1 MNAKRLQII
10 QLLLEAGIPIF
21 GMLFWNWNLAFI
33 LFYYVFDWLASTLLT
48 GAKIKKCIDYLG
60 GGIFRSNWYLF
71 GFISITLILPSLVFA
86 NYFLNNVSNDFS
98 FFKEFERFFFYKDMG
113 IEQGYLLLP
122 LVLLNAWTQY
132 RMQFLITQAHT
143 RTNELAIVKK
153 YLLQN
158 GLILIG
164 ILLCFGISAV
174 VQLNEWIYIGILL
187 LSTSTFRFFVR
198 T

>member
-1 MNAKRLQII
+1 MSPKRMQLI
-10 QLLLEAGIPIF
+10 QLLLEAGIPILGVF
-21 GMLFWNWNLAFI
+21 LWNWNLAFI
-33 LFYYVFDWLASTLLT
+33 LFYYIFDWLASSLLT
-48 GAKIKKCIDYLG
+48 AAKIKKCIDYLG
-60 GGIFRSNWYLF
+60 GGVLRSKWYLF
-71 GFISITLILPSLVFA
+71 AFISVALILPSCIVGNL
-86 NYFLNNVSNDFS
+86 FLNHTLNDYS
-98 FFKEFERFFFYKDMG
+98 FLKEFERFFFYKDMG
-113 IEQGYLLLP
+113 IEQGYLLIP

-164 ILLCFGISAV
+164 VLLCYGISTL
-174 VQLNEWIYIGILL
+174 VQLNEWFYIGFLL
-187 LSTSTFRFFVR
+187 VSTSTFRFFVR

>member
-1 MNAKRLQII
+1 MNPKRMQII
-10 QLLLEAGIPIF
+10 QLLLEAGIPIL
-21 GMLFWNWNLAFI
+21 GMLFWKWNLAFI

-60 GGIFRSNWYLF
+60 GGVFRSNWYVF
-71 GFISITLILPSLVFA
+71 ACVAIALILPSILFA
-86 NYFLNNVSNDFS
+86 NYFLHNLSSDFK
-98 FFKEFERFFFYKDMG
+98 FLNEFKRFFFYKDMG

-143 RTNELAIVKK
+143 RTNELVIVKK

-158 GLILIG
+158 GLILVG

-174 VQLNEWIYIGILL
+174 VQLNEWIYISLL
-187 LSTSTFRFFVR
+187 LVSTSVFRFFVR